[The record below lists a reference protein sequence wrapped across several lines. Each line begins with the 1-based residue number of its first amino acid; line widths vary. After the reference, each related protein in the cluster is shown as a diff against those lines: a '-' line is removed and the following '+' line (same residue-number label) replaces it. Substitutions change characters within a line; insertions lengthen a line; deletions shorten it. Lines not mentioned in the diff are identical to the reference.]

1 MFLKEKPF
9 FFGLAACGSLVSQL
23 GMEPGP
29 WTVRAQNHQGIP
41 NESFLKTLK
50 KKREREREMED
61 TESTRL
67 RKGTSRPLLKEPGL
81 TGSSSQPSHH
91 HSSRK
96 TQARA
101 IMDSE
106 E

>member
-23 GMEPGP
+23 GMERGP

-50 KKREREREMED
+50 KKRERERDGRHRKHPAKEGD
-61 TESTRL
+61 IPTLAKGARPHRKQLSTL
-67 RKGTSRPLLKEPGL
+67 SPPQQQKD
-81 TGSSSQPSHH
+81 TGSRHH
-91 HSSRK
+91 G
-96 TQARA
+96 
-101 IMDSE
+101 
-106 E
+106 